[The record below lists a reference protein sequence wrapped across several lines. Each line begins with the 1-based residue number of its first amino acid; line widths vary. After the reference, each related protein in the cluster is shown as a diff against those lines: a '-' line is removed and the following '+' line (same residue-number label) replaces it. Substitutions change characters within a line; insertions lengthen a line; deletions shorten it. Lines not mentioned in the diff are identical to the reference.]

1 MCNSILYMKAT
12 QKTEIIDETS
22 FCSAAREQ
30 LTSTARLFQDR
41 MICRK
46 GFGNWDHKGEFR
58 LPIFQKSAQCQCSSI
73 VMDLL
78 LYSNPVIQ
86 NPDAQNIG
94 IVATYRKVVTD
105 LP

>member
-1 MCNSILYMKAT
+1 MKAT

-58 LPIFQKSAQCQCSSI
+58 LPIFQKSAQCQCSSK